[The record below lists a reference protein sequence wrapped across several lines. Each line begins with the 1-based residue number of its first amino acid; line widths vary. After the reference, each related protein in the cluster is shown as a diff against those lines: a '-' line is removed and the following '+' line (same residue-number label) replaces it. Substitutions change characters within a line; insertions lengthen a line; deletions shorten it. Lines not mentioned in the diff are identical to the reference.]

1 MKIKDIKDNISIVDL
16 LQKIGVEPTKLR
28 SGEHWYLSP
37 IRSSDTDASFSVN
50 DNLGKWYDHGEGVG
64 GNIIDLALLVLDIQ
78 HNSEISSVAQVV
90 RKINQLYGEGYQFQ
104 HNQVRDIKVKE
115 KAHEIVSLKE
125 IGNNYAL
132 VNYIKSRG
140 VFEAVEDTDL
150 LKELYY
156 DYNDDSGLKKRYF
169 GVGWENLSGGWD
181 VRSKYGKIC
190 IDNKNLLYKEGVTDK
205 VLIFEGM
212 FDALT
217 AIQLDRSL
225 IKDHLIVLNSLTM
238 LNKAVDLVNE
248 KSDKIK
254 NTDLFLD
261 HGAGGRKM
269 TAQFKPLFPNAVDRS
284 NLYIGFDDYN
294 NKLVSDLLKK
304 KEFPWKANDNFL
316 SAKCKVQR

>member
-28 SGEHWYLSP
+28 SGEHWNLSP

-140 VFEAVEDTDL
+140 VFEAVEDTGL

-238 LNKAVDLVNE
+238 
-248 KSDKIK
+248 
-254 NTDLFLD
+254 
-261 HGAGGRKM
+261 
-269 TAQFKPLFPNAVDRS
+269 S
-284 NLYIGFDDYN
+284 N
-294 NKLVSDLLKK
+294 
-304 KEFPWKANDNFL
+304 
-316 SAKCKVQR
+316 